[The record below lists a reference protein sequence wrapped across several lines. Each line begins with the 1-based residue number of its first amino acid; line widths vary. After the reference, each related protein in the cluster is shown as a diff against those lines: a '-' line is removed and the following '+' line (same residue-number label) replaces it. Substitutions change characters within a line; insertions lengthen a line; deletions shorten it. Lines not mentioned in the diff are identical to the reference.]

1 MGLSKLPPAPIIVR
15 IYMGSHTSPSDIRLV
30 LDSFRRIVH
39 VLRLFDR
46 EAQKRLGLSGAQV
59 FVLEKLKEVDGISI
73 NELADRTHTHQSSV
87 SVVAQKL
94 VALKLVERIASPT
107 DGRRVELFLTKKG
120 KRLLAS
126 APLAAQSRLISAI
139 AALPKP
145 SRGLLG
151 GLLLELIQNTG
162 IDRQSPALFFEDHAP
177 RHRGRHSKEF
187 QSQ

>member
-1 MGLSKLPPAPIIVR
+1 
-15 IYMGSHTSPSDIRLV
+15 MGSHTSASDIRLV

-59 FVLEKLKEVDGISI
+59 FVLEKLKEADGISI

-87 SVVAQKL
+87 SVVVQKL
-94 VALKLVERIASPT
+94 VGLKLVERTASAT
-107 DGRRVELFLTKKG
+107 DGRRVELFLTQKG

-126 APLAAQSRLISAI
+126 APPAAQSRLISVIGAM
-139 AALPKP
+139 PKT

-151 GLLLELIQNTG
+151 RLLLELIQKTG
-162 IDRQSPALFFEDHAP
+162 IDRQSPALFFEDHGP
-177 RHRGRHSKEF
+177 RRRRWRSNEH
-187 QSQ
+187 

>member
-1 MGLSKLPPAPIIVR
+1 MFKYIWVPIHLIR
-15 IYMGSHTSPSDIRLV
+15 TSAWFSTLFAGSCTFFAFSTATPKNASASP
-30 LDSFRRIVH
+30 
-39 VLRLFDR
+39 
-46 EAQKRLGLSGAQV
+46 AQV
-59 FVLEKLKEVDGISI
+59 FVLEKLKEADGISI

-94 VALKLVERIASPT
+94 VGLKLVQRTASPT

-126 APLAAQSRLISAI
+126 APPAAQSRLISAI
-139 AALPKP
+139 GAMPKT

-151 GLLLELIQNTG
+151 RLLLELIQNTG
-162 IDRQSPALFFEDHAP
+162 IDRQLPALFFEDHAP
-177 RHRGRHSKEF
+177 RYRRRLSKEF

>member
-1 MGLSKLPPAPIIVR
+1 
-15 IYMGSHTSPSDIRLV
+15 MGSHTSNSDIRLV

-46 EAQKRLGLSGAQV
+46 DAQKRLGLSGAQV
-59 FVLEKLKEVDGISI
+59 FVLEKLQEADGISI

-94 VALKLVERIASPT
+94 VGLKLVERTTSPT

-120 KRLLAS
+120 KQLLAS
-126 APLAAQSRLISAI
+126 APPAAQTRLISAI
-139 AALPKP
+139 GAMPKT
-145 SRGLLG
+145 SRGMLG
-151 GLLLELIQNTG
+151 RLLLELIQNTG

-177 RHRGRHSKEF
+177 RHRGRRSKEF